1 MDALGASTG
10 LDPSVRAS
18 GIHCDYFPGGIDFVR
33 LLAGV
38 CFPLLFL
45 CLFLL
50 PFSLESISLFSFFPP
65 FPVPPKAHPSSE
77 PQILILGC
85 AGAIF

>member
-50 PFSLESISLFSFFPP
+50 PFSLESISLFSFSPLFLFLPKHT
-65 FPVPPKAHPSSE
+65 PVQSPRS
-77 PQILILGC
+77 
-85 AGAIF
+85 